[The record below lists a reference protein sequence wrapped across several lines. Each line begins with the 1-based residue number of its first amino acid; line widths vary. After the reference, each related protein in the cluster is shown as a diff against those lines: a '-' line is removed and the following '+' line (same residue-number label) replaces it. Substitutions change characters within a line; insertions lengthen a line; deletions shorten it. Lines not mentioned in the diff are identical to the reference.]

1 MAGASRSRGE
11 EGECRCQR
19 EGLGAGD
26 GPGLPHPSL
35 GAQTC
40 PTTICIFLSVNM
52 VVFNPVLPS
61 WYRAIFAQIYG
72 AFPDTID

>member
-26 GPGLPHPSL
+26 GPGLPDPSL

-52 VVFNPVLPS
+52 VVFLKAVLNS
-61 WYRAIFAQIYG
+61 FWYIFISNHMWLCTQ
-72 AFPDTID
+72 F